1 MVLGVA
7 IQPASIAA
15 GEHND
20 CAVRAL
26 AVAIGVTYEQAHH
39 RLQVAG
45 RKNRGRTKLA
55 VSDKVYREAGLTQY
69 HCQGITVARFLL
81 LNQRFTGILHVRGHL
96 IGVCD
101 GNVFDWVPSDSRRIV
116 KDYWR

>member
-1 MVLGVA
+1 MLA
-7 IQPASIAA
+7 ES
-15 GEHND
+15 EHND

-26 AVAIGVTYEQAHH
+26 SVACGLTYEQAHH

-45 RKNRGRTKLA
+45 RRNRGRTKLA
-55 VSDKVYREAGLTQY
+55 VSDRVYREAGLTQH
-69 HCQGITVARFLL
+69 HCQGITVERFLSIHR
-81 LNQRFTGILHVRGHL
+81 RFTGILHVRGHM

-116 KDYWR
+116 KDYWTW